1 MQKNNQTDN
10 KNLTAELEI
19 KFKFSEKIIVP
30 AKR

>member
-1 MQKNNQTDN
+1 MMSEIKNQ
-10 KNLTAELEI
+10 LITAEVEI